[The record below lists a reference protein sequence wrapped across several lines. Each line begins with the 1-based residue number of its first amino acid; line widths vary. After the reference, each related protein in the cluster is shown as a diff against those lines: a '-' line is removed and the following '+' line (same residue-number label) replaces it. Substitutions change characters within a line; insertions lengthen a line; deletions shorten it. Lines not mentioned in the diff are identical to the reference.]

1 MSFFE
6 SLFLKLNNKQIT
18 SEQNK
23 LLEFIAA
30 ELFTFEDDEIEPPS
44 SMIALQATAC
54 GQKLPQVLASSINTF
69 GVHHACFSEALQF
82 IINGYKTDKKYYPG
96 FGHPRYKDFDP
107 RTKRVLEKALIINYS
122 NNNIQKSCE
131 YSHAV
136 GLPLNIGGL
145 TACVLLDCG
154 CNIYNADLFPII
166 CRSVGLTLIH
176 QNAKQEKIKFSS
188 SYDIIRKY
196 NNTDN
201 I

>member
-6 SLFLKLNNKQIT
+6 SLFLKLNDKQIT

-122 NNNIQKSCE
+122 NDNIQKSCE

-154 CNIYNADLFPII
+154 CNVYNADLFPII

-176 QNAKQEKIKFSS
+176 QYAKQEKIKFSS

>member
-1 MSFFE
+1 MNFFE

-82 IINGYKTDKKYYPG
+82 ILDDYKTNKKYYPG
-96 FGHPRYKDFDP
+96 FGHPKYKDVDP
-107 RTKRVLEKALIINYS
+107 RTQRALEKIATLNYS
-122 NNNIQKSCE
+122 SVNIQNSCNF
-131 YSHAV
+131 AKQV
-136 GLPLNIGGL
+136 NLPLNIGGL
-145 TACVLLDCG
+145 TACILLDCG
-154 CNIYNADLFPII
+154 CNVYNADIFPII
-166 CRSVGLTLIH
+166 CRSVGFTLIH
-176 QNAKQEKIKFSS
+176 QRAIHKKIKFSS
-188 SYDIIRKY
+188 SYDILQRY
-196 NNTDN
+196 NQSNN

>member
-122 NNNIQKSCE
+122 NDNIQKSCE

-154 CNIYNADLFPII
+154 CNVYNADLFPII

>member
-6 SLFLKLNNKQIT
+6 SLFLKLINKQIT

>member
-1 MSFFE
+1 MNTIVDFFLE
-6 SLFLKLNNKQIT
+6 PYLQVAGINIF
-18 SEQNK
+18 
-23 LLEFIAA
+23 LEFIAA

-82 IINGYKTDKKYYPG
+82 ILDDYKTNKKYYPG

-107 RTKRVLEKALIINYS
+107 RTKRVLEKASIINYS
-122 NNNIQKSCE
+122 NNNIQKSCQ

-154 CNIYNADLFPII
+154 CNVYNADLFPII

-176 QNAKQEKIKFSS
+176 QNAKQEKIKFFS

>member
-1 MSFFE
+1 MVLFILIIASISVVLSIITFKYSFDGDINYANICLSGF
-6 SLFLKLNNKQIT
+6 
-18 SEQNK
+18 
-23 LLEFIAA
+23 
-30 ELFTFEDDEIEPPS
+30 LFT
-44 SMIALQATAC
+44 MGLYGIA
-54 GQKLPQVLASSINTF
+54 
-69 GVHHACFSEALQF
+69 HH
-82 IINGYKTDKKYYPG
+82 
-96 FGHPRYKDFDP
+96 
-107 RTKRVLEKALIINYS
+107 IINYS
-122 NNNIQKSCE
+122 NNNIQKSCQ

-154 CNIYNADLFPII
+154 CNVYNADLFPII